1 MAFIRIIHPTASPTS
16 WSSFHRF
23 ISPTKFELMINLKTA
38 KALGLSRRS
47 QRFAAGRVCLRAHDP
62 EKWEPVF

>member
-1 MAFIRIIHPTASPTS
+1 LSPGLLAEGRKEVAFIRITHPTAWPTS

-38 KALGLSRRS
+38 KVLGLSRR
-47 QRFAAGRVCLRAHDP
+47 CCWRAQA
-62 EKWEPVF
+62 